1 MAVTRARV
9 IHLEAPSA
17 TAANGK
23 VWFFGEDGSRLE
35 VKTSAAA
42 GVGADVATLALI
54 PSAVFTTTGNGATT
68 DAGGATN
75 GVFKLDVTAASGTS
89 PTLDVKIQ
97 VLAFDGTTWL
107 DQATFAQ
114 KTGVASEF
122 KSVSLSGRKVRAIY
136 TIGGTTPS
144 FTFSVI
150 GEVRV

>member
-1 MAVTRARV
+1 MAVTRGRV

-23 VWFFGEDGSRLE
+23 AWVYAEDGSRYELRM
-35 VKTSAAA
+35 TASAGA
-42 GVGADVATLALI
+42 GADSATLTLI
-54 PSAVFTTTGNGATT
+54 PSAVFTATGNGAAV
-68 DAGGATN
+68 DSAGADG
-75 GVFKLDVTAASGTS
+75 GVFKLDVTAASGTT

-107 DQATFAQ
+107 DVATFAQ

-122 KSVSLSGRKVRAIY
+122 KSVSLTGRKVRAIY

-144 FTFSVI
+144 FTFSVV